1 MRISDWSSEVCSSD
15 LRSVIFT
22 IGVTDRVAIVG
33 PSGSGMD
40 LLSYMLAGLIA
51 PSSGVLR
58 IGGRDVE
65 RLPSAVTGRRIA
77 YVGPNA
83 YHFAG
88 SLRDNLLYGL
98 KHRPLRPPG
107 AERALSEEIG
117 RAHV

>member
-15 LRSVIFT
+15 LRSVNFT

-33 PSGSGMD
+33 SSGSGMD

-77 YVGPNA
+77 YVGPHA

-98 KHRPLRPPG
+98 MPDRKSTSLNSSHY
-107 AERALSEEIG
+107 SDY
-117 RAHV
+117 

>member
-1 MRISDWSSEVCSSD
+1 
-15 LRSVIFT
+15 
-22 IGVTDRVAIVG
+22 
-33 PSGSGMD
+33 MD

-77 YVGPNA
+77 YVGPHA

-88 SLRDNLLYGL
+88 PLRDKLLYGL

-107 AERALSEEIG
+107 AERALSADERAGAQRARHPG
-117 RAHV
+117 RGPKPTRVDSERAYRTR

>member
-1 MRISDWSSEVCSSD
+1 
-15 LRSVIFT
+15 
-22 IGVTDRVAIVG
+22 
-33 PSGSGMD
+33 MD

-98 KHRPLRPPG
+98 KHRPLPPPG
-107 AERALSEEIG
+107 AQRALSAAELAGANRAGHPELHINAARVRRPAAGPPG
-117 RAHV
+117 RRSHPP